1 MAKVES
7 IGVAMILKTGI
18 KVAQYYTVLK
28 YGPLRPQNNV
38 KSQDRT
44 IVSDTGVDLETTTF
58 LPGNSKE
65 KVGKEIPPI
74 CVAHGLLGNI
84 IGRHSV
90 QGLWEHI
97 QSILER
103 FIKPRASTIFG
114 HPV

>member
-65 KVGKEIPPI
+65 KVGKEIPPY
-74 CVAHGLLGNI
+74 VLLMDYSEISLATTVYKARGNTYSPFWR
-84 IGRHSV
+84 GS
-90 QGLWEHI
+90 
-97 QSILER
+97 
-103 FIKPRASTIFG
+103 
-114 HPV
+114 